1 MSDDRFR
8 CVKERMKLPGR
19 IPRTVPR
26 ADSTDGLRRLVD
38 GFDDGTLHRKQHHA
52 SDDQQDR
59 SHFPKIHRFT
69 EHEPSQQDRDQAAEE
84 EEFLREQRKHEA
96 QKSDKAATN
105 TRIRID
111 NGLKVGAARLT
122 L

>member
-1 MSDDRFR
+1 MQLETCYKVDQKNANTAEVRKR
-8 CVKERMKLPGR
+8 
-19 IPRTVPR
+19 R
-26 ADSTDGLRRLVD
+26 AE
-38 GFDDGTLHRKQHHA
+38 QEEQA
-52 SDDQQDR
+52 
-59 SHFPKIHRFT
+59 
-69 EHEPSQQDRDQAAEE
+69 QQDRDQAAEE